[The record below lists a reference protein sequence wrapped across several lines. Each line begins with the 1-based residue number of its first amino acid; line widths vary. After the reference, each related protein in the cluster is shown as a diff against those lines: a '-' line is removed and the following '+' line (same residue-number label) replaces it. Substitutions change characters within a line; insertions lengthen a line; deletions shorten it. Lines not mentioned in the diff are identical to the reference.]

1 MGFNTAFL
9 MALGCEVFDIPNS
22 AGSNNSWSLLTRL
35 AMTTPHSTDIFHNEK
50 DVDESLGLRPRTR
63 ISSSGEVISD
73 MSGVTEK
80 LHAVATGSKTSL
92 PNLFL
97 MILQVLKLLQ
107 LT

>member
-1 MGFNTAFL
+1 MGFCMAFL
-9 MALGCEVFDIPNS
+9 MALGCEVLVIPNS

-50 DVDESLGLRPRTR
+50 DVDESSGFRPQTC

-80 LHAVATGSKTSL
+80 LHAVSTGSKTSL
-92 PNLFL
+92 PNFFL
-97 MILQVLKLLQ
+97 TIL
-107 LT
+107 